1 MNKVDKALVFAAAD
15 KFEQVKATFRTLFQ
29 SYIQDKSNPI
39 SERLMV
45 WECHACNALLIA
57 DYRSDI
63 DKDLC
68 EILIPEEAERYQL
81 ISFQDLAE
89 HIIPDDLWDKYYGD
103 PEDEG
108 MAPEACIELIC
119 KDHPEIAEKF
129 EKVFA
134 SEFSGVVNDW

>member
-29 SYIQDKSNPI
+29 SYVQDKSNPI

-68 EILIPEEAERYQL
+68 EILIPDEAERYQL

-89 HIIPDDLWDKYYGD
+89 HIVPDDLWDKYYGD

>member
-29 SYIQDKSNPI
+29 SYVQDKSNPI

-119 KDHPEIAEKF
+119 KDHPGIAEKF

>member
-29 SYIQDKSNPI
+29 SYVQDKSNPI

-108 MAPEACIELIC
+108 MTPEACIELIC
-119 KDHPEIAEKF
+119 KDHPEITEKF

>member
-29 SYIQDKSNPI
+29 SYVQDKSNPI

-68 EILIPEEAERYQL
+68 EILIPDEAERYQL

-89 HIIPDDLWDKYYGD
+89 HIIPDDLWDRYYGD

>member
-1 MNKVDKALVFAAAD
+1 MNKVDKSLVFAAAD

-29 SYIQDKSNPI
+29 SYVQDKSNPI

-45 WECHACNALLIA
+45 WECHAYNALLIA

-108 MAPEACIELIC
+108 MTPEACIELIC

>member
-29 SYIQDKSNPI
+29 SYVQDKSNPI

-81 ISFQDLAE
+81 ISFQDLAD
-89 HIIPDDLWDKYYGD
+89 HIIPDDIWDKYYGD

-108 MAPEACIELIC
+108 MTPEACIELIC

>member
-29 SYIQDKSNPI
+29 SYVQDKSNPI

-68 EILIPEEAERYQL
+68 EILIAEEAERYQL

-89 HIIPDDLWDKYYGD
+89 RIIPDDLWDKYYGD

-108 MAPEACIELIC
+108 MTPEACIELIC

>member
-29 SYIQDKSNPI
+29 SYVQDKSNPI

-89 HIIPDDLWDKYYGD
+89 QIIPDDLWDKYYGD

-108 MAPEACIELIC
+108 MTPEACIELIC

>member
-29 SYIQDKSNPI
+29 SYVQDKSNPI

-81 ISFQDLAE
+81 IYFQDLAE

-108 MAPEACIELIC
+108 MTPEACIELIC

>member
-29 SYIQDKSNPI
+29 SYVQDKSNPI

-108 MAPEACIELIC
+108 MTPEACIELIC
-119 KDHPEIAEKF
+119 KDRPEIAEKF

>member
-29 SYIQDKSNPI
+29 SYVQDKSNPI

-68 EILIPEEAERYQL
+68 EILIAEGAERYQL
-81 ISFQDLAE
+81 VSFQDLAE

-108 MAPEACIELIC
+108 MTPEACIELIC

>member
-29 SYIQDKSNPI
+29 SYVQDKSNPI

-108 MAPEACIELIC
+108 MTPEVCIELIC

>member
-29 SYIQDKSNPI
+29 SYVQDKSNPI

-89 HIIPDDLWDKYYGD
+89 HIIPDDLWNKYYGD

-108 MAPEACIELIC
+108 MTPEACIELIC

>member
-15 KFEQVKATFRTLFQ
+15 KFEQVKATFRILFQ
-29 SYIQDKSNPI
+29 SYVQDKSNPI

-103 PEDEG
+103 PEDDG
-108 MAPEACIELIC
+108 MTPEACIELIC
-119 KDHPEIAEKF
+119 KNHPEIAEKF
-129 EKVFA
+129 EQVLT
-134 SEFSGVVNDW
+134 SEFSGFVNDW

>member
-29 SYIQDKSNPI
+29 SYVQDKSNPI

-45 WECHACNALLIA
+45 WECHACDALLIA

-108 MAPEACIELIC
+108 MTPEACIELIC

>member
-1 MNKVDKALVFAAAD
+1 MQKIDKALLIATAD
-15 KFEQVKATFRTLFQ
+15 KFEQVKATFKAVFQ
-29 SYIQDKSNPI
+29 SYVQDKSNPI
-39 SERLMV
+39 SERLMM

-108 MAPEACIELIC
+108 MTPEACIELIC

>member
-29 SYIQDKSNPI
+29 SYVQDKSNPI

-108 MAPEACIELIC
+108 MTPEACIELIC
-119 KDHPEIAEKF
+119 NDHPEIAEKF

>member
-29 SYIQDKSNPI
+29 SYVQDKSNPI

-89 HIIPDDLWDKYYGD
+89 HIIPDDLWGKYYGD

-108 MAPEACIELIC
+108 MTPEACIELIC

-129 EKVFA
+129 EKVFV

>member
-29 SYIQDKSNPI
+29 SYVQDKSNPI

-57 DYRSDI
+57 DYRSDV

>member
-1 MNKVDKALVFAAAD
+1 MNKVDRALVFAAAD

-29 SYIQDKSNPI
+29 SYVQDKSNPI

-89 HIIPDDLWDKYYGD
+89 HIIPNDLWDKYYGD

-108 MAPEACIELIC
+108 MTPEACIELIC

>member
-29 SYIQDKSNPI
+29 SYVQDKSNPI

-103 PEDEG
+103 PKDEG
-108 MAPEACIELIC
+108 MTPEACIELIC

>member
-29 SYIQDKSNPI
+29 SYVQDKSNPI

-45 WECHACNALLIA
+45 WECYATDALLIA

-108 MAPEACIELIC
+108 MTPEACIELIC
-119 KDHPEIAEKF
+119 KDYPEIAEKF

>member
-29 SYIQDKSNPI
+29 SYVQDKSNPI

-45 WECHACNALLIA
+45 WECHACNALLMA
-57 DYRSDI
+57 DYKGEAD
-63 DKDLC
+63 
-68 EILIPEEAERYQL
+68 EEVEKLFAEEPPRYQL

-108 MAPEACIELIC
+108 MTPEACIDLIC
-119 KDHPEIAEKF
+119 KNHPEIAEKF

-134 SEFSGVVNDW
+134 SEFSGFVNDW

>member
-29 SYIQDKSNPI
+29 SYVQDKSNPI

-63 DKDLC
+63 DKNLC

-108 MAPEACIELIC
+108 MTPEACIELIC

>member
-1 MNKVDKALVFAAAD
+1 MNKVDKALVFTAAD
-15 KFEQVKATFRTLFQ
+15 KFEQVKAAFRTLFQ
-29 SYIQDKSNPI
+29 SYVQDKSNPI

-68 EILIPEEAERYQL
+68 EILIAEEAERYQL

-108 MAPEACIELIC
+108 MTPEACIELIC

>member
-1 MNKVDKALVFAAAD
+1 MNKVDKAIVFAAAD

-29 SYIQDKSNPI
+29 SYVQDKSNPI

>member
-29 SYIQDKSNPI
+29 SYVQDKSNPI

-57 DYRSDI
+57 DYHSDI

-108 MAPEACIELIC
+108 MTPEACIELIC

>member
-15 KFEQVKATFRTLFQ
+15 KFEQVKATFQTLFQ
-29 SYIQDKSNPI
+29 SYVQDKSNPI

-108 MAPEACIELIC
+108 MTPEACIELIC

>member
-29 SYIQDKSNPI
+29 SYVQDNSNPI

-108 MAPEACIELIC
+108 MTPEACIELIC

>member
-29 SYIQDKSNPI
+29 SYVQDKSNPI

-108 MAPEACIELIC
+108 VAPEACIELIC

>member
-29 SYIQDKSNPI
+29 SYVQDNSNPI

-68 EILIPEEAERYQL
+68 EILIAEEAERYQL

-108 MAPEACIELIC
+108 MTPEACIELIC

>member
-15 KFEQVKATFRTLFQ
+15 KFEQVKATFRTMFQ
-29 SYIQDKSNPI
+29 SYVQDKSNPI

-89 HIIPDDLWDKYYGD
+89 QIIPDDLWDKYYGD

-108 MAPEACIELIC
+108 MTPEACIELIC

-134 SEFSGVVNDW
+134 SEFSGVVNGW

>member
-29 SYIQDKSNPI
+29 SYVQDKSNPI

>member
-29 SYIQDKSNPI
+29 SYVQDKSNPI

-68 EILIPEEAERYQL
+68 EILIAEEAERYQL

-108 MAPEACIELIC
+108 MTPEACIELIC

-134 SEFSGVVNDW
+134 SGFSGVVNDW